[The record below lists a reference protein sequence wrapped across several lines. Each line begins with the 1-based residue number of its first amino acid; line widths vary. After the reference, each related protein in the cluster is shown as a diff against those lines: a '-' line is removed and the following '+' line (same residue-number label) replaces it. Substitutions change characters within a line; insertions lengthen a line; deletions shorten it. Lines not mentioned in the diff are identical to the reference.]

1 MPTNTEIIGL
11 ALDRITAG
19 YVFPQRVVEI
29 DNAIRSRLA
38 AGAYDTLSGPSS
50 ARP

>member
-19 YVFPQRVVEI
+19 YVFPQRVVGVVP
-29 DNAIRSRLA
+29 DLATTSGQALA
-38 AGAYDTLSGPSS
+38 AAHKDALHR
-50 ARP
+50 AA